1 MKKNRFKLQRWLE
14 FHAVAPAYSGGLLI
28 GLSIF
33 FFGSA
38 TNTMAGWL
46 YVISGISF
54 ALLAIA
60 AILPQRSLLSI
71 KIKREIIPPVSVGDD
86 LTVELTIENSTHQ
99 AKTLIQVQDL
109 LPPSLGK
116 STTVIE
122 FLPPHKS
129 HQWVTYIPTQ
139 KRGIYHWMGVQ
150 LRTATPLGL
159 FWCSREQKAPATA
172 IVYPLVLPLTT
183 CPIIDEMGQD
193 YNPNVYENRQF
204 QMATE
209 GITRT
214 LRPYRYGDATRLIH
228 WRSSARYGELRVRE
242 LETSNGGQEVIIGL
256 DSSFFWQPDDFEQA
270 VIAAASL
277 YFYAS
282 HSQLNVQLWTAKTG
296 LVAGNRVVL
305 YTLADVNLGEDRV
318 VENLPNFPII
328 WLTQNPES
336 LKQLPT
342 GSRWLLWPNSAD
354 LLSREKTDNSSLKSS
369 NLGLDIIPNQPL
381 KSQLQSSLR
390 KSNF

>member
-14 FHAVAPAYSGGLLI
+14 SHAVTPDYSGGLLI

-60 AILPQRSLLSI
+60 AILPQRSLSALN
-71 KIKREIIPPVSVGDD
+71 IKRETIHPVSVGDD
-86 LTVELTIENSTHQ
+86 LTLELTIENSSHQ
-99 AKTLIQVQDL
+99 ARTLIQVRDL

-122 FLPPHKS
+122 YLPPHQS
-129 HQWVTYIPTQ
+129 RPYVTYIPTQ

-159 FWCSREQKAPATA
+159 FWCSREREAPATA

-193 YNPNVYENRQF
+193 YNPNVYKNRQF

-296 LVAGNRVVL
+296 LVSGNRVVL
-305 YTLADVNLGEDRV
+305 YTLADVQYGEDRV
-318 VENLPNFPII
+318 IENFPNLPII

-336 LKQLPT
+336 LEKLPRA
-342 GSRWLLWPNSAD
+342 SRWLLWPNSSAP
-354 LLSREKTDNSSLKSS
+354 LPQKKNDNPGQKLA
-369 NLGLDIIPNQPL
+369 NLGLEIIPDQPL

>member
-1 MKKNRFKLQRWLE
+1 MKKNRFKWQRWLE

-60 AILPQRSLLSI
+60 AILPQRALLSL
-71 KIKREIIPPVSVGDD
+71 KIRRETIPPVSVGDD
-86 LTVELTIENSTHQ
+86 LTLELTIENSTNK
-99 AKTLIQVQDL
+99 AKTLIQFQDL
-109 LPPSLGK
+109 LPPNLGK
-116 STTVIE
+116 SATVIE
-122 FLPPHKS
+122 LLPPHQS
-129 HQWVTYIPTQ
+129 RQWVTYIPTQ

-159 FWCSREQKAPATA
+159 FWCSREQEAPATA
-172 IVYPLVLPLTT
+172 IVYPLVLPLAT

-204 QMATE
+204 QMANE

-214 LRPYRYGDATRLIH
+214 LRPYRYGDSTRLIH

-242 LETSNGGQEVIIGL
+242 LETSNGGQEVIISL

-296 LVAGNRVVL
+296 LISGNRVVL
-305 YTLADVNLGEDRV
+305 YTLADVKLGEDRV

-336 LKQLPT
+336 LKTLPR
-342 GSRWLLWPNSAD
+342 GSRWLLWPNSSSI
-354 LLSREKTDNSSLKSS
+354 LSRETTDTQSQKLSA
-369 NLGLDIIPNQPL
+369 LGLEIIPDKSL

>member
-1 MKKNRFKLQRWLE
+1 MKKNQFKLQRWLE
-14 FHAVAPAYSGGLLI
+14 LHAVAPAYSGGLLI
-28 GLSIF
+28 GLSMF
-33 FFGSA
+33 FFGAA

-46 YVISGISF
+46 YVISGVSF
-54 ALLAIA
+54 AILAIA
-60 AILPQRSLLSI
+60 AILPQRSLLPL
-71 KIKREIIPPVSVGDD
+71 KIKRETIPPVSVGDD
-86 LTVELTIENSTHQ
+86 LTLELTIENPTNQ
-99 AKTLIQVQDL
+99 AKTLIQIQDL

-116 STTVIE
+116 SITVIE
-122 FLPPHKS
+122 VLPPHKS

-139 KRGIYHWMGVQ
+139 KRGIYHWIGVQ
-150 LRTATPLGL
+150 FRTATPFGL
-159 FWCSREQKAPATA
+159 FWCSRQREAPATA

-209 GITRT
+209 GITRA
-214 LRPYRYGDATRLIH
+214 LRPYRYGDPNRLIH

-256 DSSFFWQPDDFEQA
+256 DSGFFWQPDHFEQA

-282 HSQLNVQLWTAKTG
+282 HSQFNVQLWTAKTG
-296 LVAGNRVVL
+296 LISGNRVVL
-305 YTLADVNLGEDRV
+305 YTLADVQSGEDV
-318 VENLPNFPII
+318 FVKNIPNFPMI

-336 LKQLPT
+336 LKKLPQ
-342 GSRWLLWPNSAD
+342 GSRWLLWPNYSP
-354 LLSREKTDNSSLKSS
+354 LVSREKTDNPSQKSS
-369 NLGLDIIPNQPL
+369 HLGLDILPDQPL

-390 KSNF
+390 K